1 MKINSLFNIVAAGVL
16 AVSGTALASPVK
28 TYQVTGPIME
38 MNDAMIVIQKEKGK
52 DERWEIARDS
62 STKASGE
69 MKVGDKVTITYTMMA
84 TNVEVKPAKAAK
96 GAKADAK
103 ASAAPAPSP
112 AKK

>member
-1 MKINSLFNIVAAGVL
+1 MKINSLFNIIAAGVIAL
-16 AVSGTALASPVK
+16 GSTALASPVK

-38 MNDAMIVIQKEKGK
+38 MNDSMIVVQKEKGK

-69 MKVGDKVTITYTMMA
+69 MKVGDRVTITYTMMA
-84 TNVEVKPAKAAK
+84 TNVEVKAAK
-96 GAKADAK
+96 GAKADTK
-103 ASAAPAPSP
+103 ASAAPASSP